1 MAEPLRI
8 SVVIAT
14 YNREKYIGKALMG
27 LLNQDLALSAF
38 EVLVIDNNCSDA
50 SMQVVADFQK
60 AHPEMRVRTMLETR
74 QGLSYG
80 RNRGV
85 EESKASIV
93 TY

>member
-38 EVLVIDNNCSDA
+38 VAFLGKKKQALAFDAID
-50 SMQVVADFQK
+50 
-60 AHPEMRVRTMLETR
+60 
-74 QGLSYG
+74 
-80 RNRGV
+80 
-85 EESKASIV
+85 
-93 TY
+93 